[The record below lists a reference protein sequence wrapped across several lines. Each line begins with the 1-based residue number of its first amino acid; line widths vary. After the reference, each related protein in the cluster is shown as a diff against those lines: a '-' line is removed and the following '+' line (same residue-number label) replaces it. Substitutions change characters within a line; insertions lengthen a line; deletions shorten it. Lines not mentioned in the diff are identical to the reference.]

1 VELYVRI
8 AENKDFFDIVHKI
21 LFPNPSKIAYKYI
34 MPKWRNCFTP
44 QTRRNTIMVT
54 NKAFDVGR
62 SLVPE
67 AWKEI
72 QVEMR
77 KYLLEKL

>member
-1 VELYVRI
+1 
-8 AENKDFFDIVHKI
+8 
-21 LFPNPSKIAYKYI
+21 